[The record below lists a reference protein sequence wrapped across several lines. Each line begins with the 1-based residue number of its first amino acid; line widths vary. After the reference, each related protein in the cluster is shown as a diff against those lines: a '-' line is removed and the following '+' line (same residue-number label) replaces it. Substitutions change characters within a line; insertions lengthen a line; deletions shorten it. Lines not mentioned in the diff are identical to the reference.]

1 MSNVSIDLDRV
12 RSYNSKC
19 NDYKKKLSNILAE
32 RKFMAER
39 LEQTC
44 AQLSKQLG
52 MTVTPDNI
60 EEVYESKSKEIMQ
73 TLETGEEI
81 LRRIESDDSD
91 MTPKQQVVQNSM
103 PVGGVDMSTPKTVN
117 EPTGNPGGFNNGFS
131 GMPQS
136 DYRMPSGFADSLAG
150 NAAGI
155 PNMMT
160 GGNAFIGNAKHSG
173 FGLNNMAVED
183 DSDGFDSI

>member
-1 MSNVSIDLDRV
+1 MSNVSIDLERV

-52 MTVTPDNI
+52 VTVTPDNI
-60 EEVYESKSKEIMQ
+60 EDIYNSKSQEIMQ

-81 LRRIESDDSD
+81 LRRIESEDSD
-91 MTPKQQVVQNSM
+91 MAPAQQVVQNNV
-103 PVGGVDMSTPKTVN
+103 PVGSVDMSTPKVAN
-117 EPTGNPGGFNNGFS
+117 EPTGNPGGFNGGFGS
-131 GMPQS
+131 MPQS
-136 DYRMPSGFADSLAG
+136 DYKMPSGFADSLAG
-150 NAAGI
+150 NATSI
-155 PNMMT
+155 PNRVA
-160 GGNAFIGNAKHSG
+160 GGNAFIGNARHSG
-173 FGLNNMAVED
+173 FGLSSMTSED

>member
-1 MSNVSIDLDRV
+1 MSNVGIDLDRV

-39 LEQTC
+39 LEQNC

-60 EEVYESKSKEIMQ
+60 EGVYASKSKEIMQ

-81 LRRIESDDSD
+81 LRRIESEDSD
-91 MTPKQQVVQNSM
+91 MASTQQVVNNNV

-117 EPTGNPGGFNNGFS
+117 EPTGNSGGFNVGFG

-136 DYRMPSGFADSLAG
+136 DYKMPSGFVDGLAG
-150 NAAGI
+150 NSSGI
-155 PNMMT
+155 PDRVA
-160 GGNAFIGNAKHSG
+160 GGNAFIGNARHSG
-173 FGLNNMAVED
+173 FGLNSMTLED

>member
-60 EEVYESKSKEIMQ
+60 EGVYESKSKEIMQ

-81 LRRIESDDSD
+81 LRRIESEDNDIAH
-91 MTPKQQVVQNSM
+91 TQQVVQNNM

-136 DYRMPSGFADSLAG
+136 EYKMPSGFADSLAG
-150 NAAGI
+150 NATSI
-155 PNMMT
+155 PNMMA

-173 FGLNNMAVED
+173 FGLSSMAVED
-183 DSDGFDSI
+183 DNDGFDSI